1 MEYLLK
7 VEQVEQVVVFQMLL
21 ELQDKVVDH
30 FITFQVVVEV
40 ELILLV
46 HRELLQ
52 ELLVV

>member
-1 MEYLLK
+1 MEL
-7 VEQVEQVVVFQMLL
+7 VVVFQMLL
-21 ELQDKVVDH
+21 ELQEKVVDH
-30 FITFQVVVEV
+30 FIIFQVVVEA